1 MIKPQKIVPAVWAR
15 KIAQGHN
22 GLFELCPTY
31 ALHIIFSRNN
41 TTTTQQHNNENNLK
55 NIINNNNPLLFD
67 LLCIININRPY

>member
-31 ALHIIFSRNN
+31 ALHIIFSRN
-41 TTTTQQHNNENNLK
+41 TTTTQRHNNENNLK
-55 NIINNNNPLLFD
+55 NIINNNPLLFD
-67 LLCIININRPY
+67 LLCINKY